1 MKTLIS
7 AAPENEN
14 RVSAEQAS
22 LGSFAL
28 PPDGTVF
35 QRLSRASLSSERRPC
50 SSGQNSDLETGS
62 L

>member
-7 AAPENEN
+7 ADPENEN

-35 QRLSRASLSSERRPC
+35 QRLSRASLSSQR
-50 SSGQNSDLETGS
+50 
-62 L
+62 

>member
-1 MKTLIS
+1 MKTFIS

-28 PPDGTVF
+28 PPDGKVF
-35 QRLSRASLSSERRPC
+35 QRLSRASLSSQRRPC
-50 SSGQNSDLETGS
+50 GSGRNCGLEMGR